1 MFIARRKFI
10 RFLIL
15 GSIPFLGIS
24 NYLNNNSKITLN
36 KVEDNLKRNEIIKYN
51 QLRKYKLINNL
62 NDQVLEDFKNNKTI
76 WIDKKLVSYAE
87 LSIFF

>member
-15 GSIPFLGIS
+15 GSIPFLGIT
-24 NYLNNNSKITLN
+24 NYINNNSRITLN
-36 KVEDNLKRNEIIKYN
+36 KVEDNLKRNEIKKYN
-51 QLRKYKLINNL
+51 ELRKYKLINNL
-62 NDQVLEDFKNNKTI
+62 NYQVLEDFKNNKTI

>member
-15 GSIPFLGIS
+15 GSIPFLGIT
-24 NYLNNNSKITLN
+24 NYINNNSRITLN
-36 KVEDNLKRNEIIKYN
+36 KVEDNLKRNEIKKYN
-51 QLRKYKLINNL
+51 ELRKYKLINNL
-62 NDQVLEDFKNNKTI
+62 NYQELENFKNNKTI